1 MGGVPWAGVATP
13 AQPSSLPYNPIRG
26 KGGRGLRGLAP
37 WRSLRQRLMRAAF
50 SALVRLG
57 CIQLSSLIPISP
69 ELLSA
74 RLSFTPVVV
83 VSPRFHP
90 HSDVAV
96 ATVPV
101 GVLDTRGAAISDAI
115 CGVPVAWFPTISPT
129 FAVTPTRRFRIS
141 RRCSF
146 LPKPDPIQNP
156 YAATFPLPLALA
168 AAAAAALRLYCGS
181 YTSPVAHR

>member
-1 MGGVPWAGVATP
+1 
-13 AQPSSLPYNPIRG
+13 
-26 KGGRGLRGLAP
+26 
-37 WRSLRQRLMRAAF
+37 MRAAF
-50 SALVRLG
+50 SALVLLG
-57 CIQLSSLIPISP
+57 CFRSSSLIPISP

-96 ATVPV
+96 ATVLI

-115 CGVPVAWFPTISPT
+115 CGVPVAWFPTISPSL
-129 FAVTPTRRFRIS
+129 AVTPTRRFRIS
-141 RRCSF
+141 RSCSF
-146 LPKPDPIQNP
+146 LPKPLIRSP
-156 YAATFPLPLALA
+156 YAATFPLPLAFAAAVFA
-168 AAAAAALRLYCGS
+168 AAASAALRLYCGS